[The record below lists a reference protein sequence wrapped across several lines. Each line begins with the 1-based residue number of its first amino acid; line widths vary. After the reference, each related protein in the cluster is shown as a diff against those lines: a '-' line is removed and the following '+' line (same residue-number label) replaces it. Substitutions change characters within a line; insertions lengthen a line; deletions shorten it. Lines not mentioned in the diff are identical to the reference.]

1 MTALV
6 YEDFG
11 TGRHRE
17 ASLIRHALG
26 SVHDEALVAGLA
38 GGIGFM
44 YFVFEYAG
52 HPPMPTI
59 VAQAHPDPWVQ
70 VALGRLR
77 IPYEATRSAKP
88 RWNRVEAALDAGA
101 PVFCTVNR
109 SGLPWHRPAAMA
121 ELAAADPYVVVVVGY
136 EGDTLYVEDGAET
149 PYAIGRE
156 EFGAAWSG
164 HKKGRHQMVVTTGK
178 PAGEPDLDA
187 AIAATVSRL
196 TGPVLGNH
204 FDVNFGF
211 TGMEKFAAQLRD
223 TRTKTGWERRFATPE
238 AFALGTGRLYSC
250 LEEEWTAPGATRPLY
265 ADFLDLAGHAEAA
278 ELFRDSGRQWSRLAE
293 LARTADPGADAD
305 GRRAFFD
312 ACADLVDGALALERE
327 AVALLPGAEG
337 LAEPTE
343 PTEPAGPARPVE

>member
-70 VALGRLR
+70 VALGRLH

-109 SGLPWHRPAAMA
+109 SGLPWHPPAAMA

-136 EGDTLYVEDGAET
+136 EGDTFYVEDGAET

-187 AIAATVSRL
+187 AVAATVSRL

-211 TGMEKFAAQLRD
+211 TGMEKLAAQLRD
-223 TRTKTGWERRFATPE
+223 TRTRTGWEQRFATPE
-238 AFALGTGRLYSC
+238 TFAVAAGRLYSC

-265 ADFLDLAGHAEAA
+265 ADFLDLAGHGEAA
-278 ELFRDSGRQWSRLAE
+278 ELFRGSGRQWSRLAE
-293 LARTADPGADAD
+293 LARTTDPGADAD

-312 ACADLVDGALALERE
+312 GCADLVDGALALERE
-327 AVALLPGAEG
+327 AVALLPAAE
-337 LAEPTE
+337 
-343 PTEPAGPARPVE
+343 

>member
-52 HPPMPTI
+52 RPPMPTI

-70 VALGRLR
+70 VALGRLN

-109 SGLPWHRPAAMA
+109 SALPWHGPAAVA

-136 EGDTLYVEDGAET
+136 EGDTYYVEDGAAT
-149 PYAIGRE
+149 PYAIDRE

-187 AIAATVSRL
+187 AIAHTVGRL

-211 TGMEKFAAQLRD
+211 SGMEKFAAQLRD
-223 TRTKTGWERRFATPE
+223 TTTKSGWERRFANPE
-238 AFALGTGRLYSC
+238 AFALGTGRLHAC
-250 LEEEWTAPGATRPLY
+250 LEEEWTAQGATRPLY
-265 ADFLDLAGHAEAA
+265 ADFLDLAGHPEAA
-278 ELFRDSGRQWSRLAE
+278 GLFRSSGGQWSQLAE
-293 LARTADPGADAD
+293 LARTADPESDAAA
-305 GRRAFFD
+305 RRELFD
-312 ACADLVDGALALERE
+312 ACAELVDGALALERE
-327 AVALLPGAEG
+327 AAGLLPEA
-337 LAEPTE
+337 T
-343 PTEPAGPARPVE
+343 PAA

>member
-11 TGRHRE
+11 TGHHRE

-52 HPPMPTI
+52 QPPVPTI

-70 VALGRLR
+70 VVLGRLG

-88 RWNRVEAALDAGA
+88 RWHRVEAALDAGA

-109 SGLPWHRPAAMA
+109 SGLPWHRPAAPA

-136 EGDTLYVEDGAET
+136 DGDTYYVEDGAET

-178 PAGEPDLDA
+178 PVGEPDLDA

-211 TGMEKFAAQLRD
+211 SGMEKFAAQLRD
-223 TRTKTGWERRFATPE
+223 TSTGAGWERRFATPE
-238 AFALGTGRLYSC
+238 AFALGTGRLHTC
-250 LEEEWTAPGATRPLY
+250 LEEERTAPGATRPLY
-265 ADFLDLAGHAEAA
+265 ADFLDLAGYGDAA
-278 ELFRDSGRQWSRLAE
+278 ALFRNSGRQWSQLAE
-293 LARTADPGADAD
+293 LARTADPEADAA
-305 GRRAFFD
+305 GRRALFD
-312 ACADLVDGALALERE
+312 ACAELVDGSLALERE
-327 AVALLPGAEG
+327 AVTLMPTTAPGGAAE
-337 LAEPTE
+337 
-343 PTEPAGPARPVE
+343 

>member
-1 MTALV
+1 MTAHV
-6 YEDFG
+6 YEDFAPG
-11 TGRHRE
+11 SHRE
-17 ASLIRHALG
+17 ATLIRHALG
-26 SVHDEALVAGLA
+26 SVHEEALVAGLA

-52 HPPMPTI
+52 RPPMPTI

-77 IPYEATRSAKP
+77 ISYEATRSAKP
-88 RWNRVEAALDAGA
+88 RWHRVEAALDAGA
-101 PVFCTVNR
+101 PVFCTVDR
-109 SGLPWHRPAAMA
+109 SALPWHGPAPMA
-121 ELAAADPYVVVVVGY
+121 ELAAADPYVVTVVGY
-136 EGDTLYVEDGAET
+136 DGDTYYVDDPVTGLDGAGSA
-149 PYAIGRE
+149 YAIGRE

-211 TGMEKFAAQLRD
+211 SGMEKFAAQLRD
-223 TRTKTGWERRFATPE
+223 TSTKTGWERRFATPE
-238 AFALGTGRLYSC
+238 AFALGTQRLYSC

-265 ADFLDLAGHAEAA
+265 AEFLDLAGHADAA
-278 ELFRDSGRQWSRLAE
+278 GLFRDSGRQWTRLAE
-293 LARTADPGADAD
+293 LARTADAGADAA
-305 GRRAFFD
+305 GRREFFD
-312 ACADLVDGALALERE
+312 ACAELVDGALALERQ
-327 AVALLPGAEG
+327 AVALLPQVAPAE
-337 LAEPTE
+337 
-343 PTEPAGPARPVE
+343 

>member
-6 YEDFG
+6 YEDFAP
-11 TGRHRE
+11 GRHRE
-17 ASLIRHALG
+17 ATLIRHALG

-52 HPPMPTI
+52 RPPMPTI

-70 VALGRLR
+70 VALGRLN

-101 PVFCTVNR
+101 PVFCTVDR
-109 SGLPWHRPAAMA
+109 SGLPWHRPAPMA

-136 EGDTLYVEDGAET
+136 DGDTYYVEDGADGAET

-178 PAGEPDLDA
+178 PAAEPDLDA

-211 TGMEKFAAQLRD
+211 SGMEKFAAQLRD
-223 TRTKTGWERRFATPE
+223 TTTKTGWERRFATPE
-238 AFALGTGRLYSC
+238 AFAVGAGRLHSC

-278 ELFRDSGRQWSRLAE
+278 GLFRESGRQWSGLAE
-293 LARTADPGADAD
+293 LARTADPEADAA
-305 GRRAFFD
+305 GRRALFD
-312 ACADLVDGALALERE
+312 ACAELVDGALALERE
-327 AVALLPGAEG
+327 AVTSLPAPAEAP
-337 LAEPTE
+337 AEA
-343 PTEPAGPARPVE
+343 PAG

>member
-6 YEDFG
+6 YEDFAP
-11 TGRHRE
+11 GRHRE
-17 ASLIRHALG
+17 ATLIRHALG

-52 HPPMPTI
+52 RPPMPTI

-88 RWNRVEAALDAGA
+88 RWHRVEAALDAGA
-101 PVFCTVNR
+101 PVFCTVDR
-109 SGLPWHRPAAMA
+109 TALPWHGPAPMA

-136 EGDTLYVEDGAET
+136 EGDIYYVEDGAGRAKA
-149 PYAIGRE
+149 PYPIGRDQ
-156 EFGAAWSG
+156 FGVAWSG

-178 PAGEPDLDA
+178 PAGEPDLEA

-211 TGMEKFAAQLRD
+211 SGMEKFAAQLRD
-223 TRTKTGWERRFATPE
+223 TTTKTGWERRFASPE
-238 AFALGTGRLYSC
+238 AFALGTRRLYAC

-265 ADFLDLAGHAEAA
+265 ADFLDLAGHGDAA
-278 ELFRDSGRQWSRLAE
+278 ELFRDSGRQWSQLAE
-293 LARTADPGADAD
+293 LARAADPEADAA
-305 GRRAFFD
+305 GRRALFD
-312 ACADLVDGALALERE
+312 ACADLVDGALVLERQ
-327 AVALLPGAEG
+327 AVGLLPQAAPAE
-337 LAEPTE
+337 
-343 PTEPAGPARPVE
+343 